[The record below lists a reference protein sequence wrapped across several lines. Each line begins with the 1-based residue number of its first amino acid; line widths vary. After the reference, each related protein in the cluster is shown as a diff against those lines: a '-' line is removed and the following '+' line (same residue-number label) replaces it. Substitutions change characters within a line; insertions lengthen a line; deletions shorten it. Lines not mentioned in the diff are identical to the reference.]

1 MYNIDFECKYYLD
14 HSDDLYRSEIL
25 KAFDLNDWDDK
36 IMNDKM
42 DTLYNHLKECEF
54 VIKLMKKLKENKEF
68 SVFLFFISQDGGDE
82 AVFRLLF
89 NYDFFHLFHLVL
101 CDYIR
106 HNKLN
111 NELFKNLTNKI

>member
-1 MYNIDFECKYYLD
+1 MYNIEFECKYNLEK
-14 HSDDLYRSEIL
+14 SDDLYRIEIL
-25 KAFDLNDWDDK
+25 KAFEMAEWDDK

-42 DTLYNHLKECEF
+42 DTLYNYVKDTNF
-54 VIKLMKKLKENKEF
+54 VAELIKKLKENKEF

-89 NYDFFHLFHLVL
+89 NYDFFHLFHPVL

-111 NELFKNLTNKI
+111 DELFKNLVNII

>member
-14 HSDDLYRSEIL
+14 DSDDLYRSEIL

-54 VIKLMKKLKENKEF
+54 VIKLIKKLKENKEF

-89 NYDFFHLFHLVL
+89 NYDYFHLFHSLL
-101 CDYIR
+101 CYYIR

-111 NELFKNLTNKI
+111 DELFKNLVNKI